1 MDEKT
6 GIERVLGLVILVL
19 RKLHRWTQEELAERA
34 GLSGG
39 SISYY
44 EQGDVV
50 PPRDALRKIAAAAR
64 VTLEDVDRLAAEI
77 FRLFERIDPAS
88 LLLGQGDLA
97 ASITTELAED
107 FRARAFPEVNAF
119 LSARRKPPAAAEEA
133 RREARFLWVCLERI
147 GTHRLPRLAAAGPE
161 LLSWAVCE
169 LLAEKSEEA
178 AVNDKDRALD
188 LAHQALWVAER
199 LPDTASR
206 RQSEGYAWAFVSH
219 ARRVRRELR
228 EAEEAIDLAFK
239 LWEEGAT
246 GEPGFLDGTRL
257 LDLKASLRIDQRRL
271 AEARSLLAEAAAQI
285 APDLSLGR
293 ILLKDAYALEL
304 MGDSLLHARRA

>member
-6 GIERVLGLVILVL
+6 GIERVLGLVVLVL

-50 PPRDALRKIAAAAR
+50 PPRDALRKIAAATGA
-64 VTLEDVDRLAAEI
+64 TLEDVDRLAAEI
-77 FRLFERIDPAS
+77 FRIFERIDPVS
-88 LLLGQGDLA
+88 LLLGQGELA
-97 ASITTELAED
+97 AAITTELAGD

-119 LSARRKPPAAAEEA
+119 LAARRKPPAAAEEA
-133 RREARFLWVCLERI
+133 RREARSLWVCLERI

-161 LLSWAVCE
+161 LLSWAACE
-169 LLAEKSEEA
+169 LLAEKSAEA
-178 AVNDKDRALD
+178 AASDPDRALE
-188 LAHQALWVAER
+188 LAHLALWVAER

-206 RQSEGYAWAFVSH
+206 LQSEGYAWAFVGNARH
-219 ARRVRRELR
+219 ARREPR
-228 EAEEAIDLAFK
+228 EAEEAIDLAFR
-239 LWEEGAT
+239 LWEEGLT

-257 LDLKASLRIDQRRL
+257 LDLRAALRTP
-271 AEARSLLAEAAAQI
+271 A
-285 APDLSLGR
+285 
-293 ILLKDAYALEL
+293 
-304 MGDSLLHARRA
+304 